1 MKYLEVKIIEEE
13 KIKLAQKKFEKLGFP
28 TDNIGIYRIEEIK
41 ADYLL
46 PKENQRGIGGIIIAD
61 DGTYLV
67 CGSVYPLEHYV
78 DDFKNG
84 KRSN

>member
-1 MKYLEVKIIEEE
+1 MLKEE
-13 KIKLAQKKFEKLGFP
+13 KIKIAQRVFEELGFR
-28 TDNIGIYRIEEIK
+28 TNNVSIHRIEDIK

-67 CGSVYPLEHYV
+67 CGSIHPLEYYIEE
-78 DDFKNG
+78 FTNG

>member
-1 MKYLEVKIIEEE
+1 MLKEE
-13 KIKLAQKKFEKLGFP
+13 KIEIAQSVFEKLGFR
-28 TDNIGIYRIEEIK
+28 TNNVSIHRIEDIK

-67 CGSVYPLEHYV
+67 CGSVYSVEHYIE
-78 DDFKNG
+78 DFKNG

>member
-1 MKYLEVKIIEEE
+1 MLKEE
-13 KIKLAQKKFEKLGFP
+13 KIEIAQNVFEKLGFR
-28 TDNIGIYRIEEIK
+28 TNNVSIHRIEDIK

-46 PKENQRGIGGIIIAD
+46 LKENQRGIGGIIIAD

-67 CGSVYPLEHYV
+67 CGSIHPLEYYIEE
-78 DDFKNG
+78 FRNE